1 MSIPHRVIRSTWRW
15 SPVFVLALLVWQL
28 KTAGLDPALAERDR
42 LAAARV
48 QVEQSHAESG
58 AQLERLQVEYEAW
71 QDPTYR
77 ERRRRALKA
86 SRAEL
91 SSEK

>member
-1 MSIPHRVIRSTWRW
+1 MVI
-15 SPVFVLALLVWQL
+15 LALLVWQL

-48 QVEQSHAESG
+48 QVEQRHEESS
-58 AQLERLQVEYEAW
+58 ARLERLQAEYEAW

-77 ERRRRALKA
+77 ERRRRALRA
-86 SRAEL
+86 ARAGAAGATSR
-91 SSEK
+91 